1 MKRMI
6 VMLCALVLLL
16 LSACGGK
23 KEVTVDYG
31 SSERYTQEDMD
42 AAVKVIRAKFD
53 TWKGCELHALR
64 YGGDAECTEENLA
77 WLNELG
83 LAQQGE
89 GGFTECM
96 EFLSDFHSPKSSAE
110 AGAFNVDFEYTDWQ
124 WWLARRPGGEWVL
137 LTWGY

>member
-1 MKRMI
+1 MKRTI
-6 VMLCALVLLL
+6 CLLCALGLLL
-16 LSACGGK
+16 LAACGDK

-31 SSERYTQEDMD
+31 SSERYTKEDMD
-42 AAVKVIRAKFD
+42 AAMEAIRAEFD
-53 TWKGCELHALR
+53 TWKGCELHALC
-64 YGGDAECTEENLA
+64 YGGDAQCTEENLR

-83 LAQQGE
+83 QAQQGE

-96 EFLSDFHSPKSSAE
+96 EFLSDFHSPKRDS
-110 AGAFNVDFEYTDWQ
+110 GAWNADFEYTDWQ